1 MGTAV
6 MTENL
11 TKTDLGQA
19 QLHDLT
25 EPIMA
30 VCLDAVEPFALISWT
45 FQENWNIFLSLPLRS
60 SPANRNHPRH
70 GTSFGIGAVQQR
82 SLHVAESITTLT
94 WVSYEK
100 AFFLCFHCSLLFS
113 SLLACVCV
121 CVGVVPTTLDEATWG
136 SIMLTTTTHNEIYSV
151 AGLSVS

>member
-30 VCLDAVEPFALISWT
+30 VCLDAVEPFALIS
-45 FQENWNIFLSLPLRS
+45 
-60 SPANRNHPRH
+60 
-70 GTSFGIGAVQQR
+70 
-82 SLHVAESITTLT
+82 
-94 WVSYEK
+94 
-100 AFFLCFHCSLLFS
+100 
-113 SLLACVCV
+113 
-121 CVGVVPTTLDEATWG
+121 
-136 SIMLTTTTHNEIYSV
+136 
-151 AGLSVS
+151 